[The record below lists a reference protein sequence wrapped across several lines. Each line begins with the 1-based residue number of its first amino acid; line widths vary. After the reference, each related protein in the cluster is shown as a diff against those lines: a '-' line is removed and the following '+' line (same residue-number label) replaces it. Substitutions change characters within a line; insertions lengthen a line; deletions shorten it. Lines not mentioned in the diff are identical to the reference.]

1 MRLIIFCLNFRV
13 SHLLIHTKL
22 STWHCM
28 TSEEAPW
35 EKKVHVETWYAHVC
49 GPLRTSDKLVT
60 YVNGMNWHSLFSAG
74 ELNTAIMLSSALFSR
89 IAAKEGIKASAVVFR
104 ASSPAAVTD
113 TTTSRNFSKTTSSG
127 WVMLFIN
134 SYDSHGAQVF
144 LRAKILFLFDDIFV
158 VCPSTLNV

>member
-1 MRLIIFCLNFRV
+1 MDYGWRSVHFYEEQFVHIHV
-13 SHLLIHTKL
+13 SVTFTTKL
-22 STWHCM
+22 CPWCCM
-28 TSEEAPW
+28 TTSKEAPG
-35 EKKVHVETWYAHVC
+35 ERKKRICYMLRHVMPITPFY
-49 GPLRTSDKLVT
+49 LFSDKSVT
-60 YVNGMNWHSLFSAG
+60 YLAEWMNWHSLFSAG

-134 SYDSHGAQVF
+134 PDDSHGTQF
-144 LRAKILFLFDDIFV
+144 SL
-158 VCPSTLNV
+158 